1 MRGMEH
7 ILLMLQEGYLR
18 YEIHTLVFTVL
29 NKESNSETV
38 HAKKHPLGKSVA
50 SFAASVN
57 APINCVACKREKT
70 PSLCMC

>member
-1 MRGMEH
+1 MQPLKFHLYPQAKFLHES
-7 ILLMLQEGYLR
+7 
-18 YEIHTLVFTVL
+18 L

-57 APINCVACKREKT
+57 APINCVACNGMGVSTSWPQTQRHSAKT
-70 PSLCMC
+70 T

>member
-1 MRGMEH
+1 MQPLKFHLHPQAKFLHES
-7 ILLMLQEGYLR
+7 
-18 YEIHTLVFTVL
+18 L

-38 HAKKHPLGKSVA
+38 HAKKPTLGKSAA

-57 APINCVACKREKT
+57 AQINCVACKREKT